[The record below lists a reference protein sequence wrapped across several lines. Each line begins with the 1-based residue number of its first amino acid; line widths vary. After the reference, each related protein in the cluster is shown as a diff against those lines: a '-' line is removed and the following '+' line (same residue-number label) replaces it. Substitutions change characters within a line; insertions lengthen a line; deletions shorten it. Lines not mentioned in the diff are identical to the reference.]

1 MGNIKNRGCNSCWNL
16 ISSNYSLGYALW
28 ELPSTTTFFQL
39 HPVDIVDILVEN
51 VSFPAINV
59 TSIHVIGWVLPLCRE
74 IWSQMRWSNFEKGFF
89 TCKWVTFLLEPVHSS
104 ESECTGWTN
113 RRIVL
118 TKYHTARALEKLIW
132 FKKDFRR
139 DFIGRQWLEQN
150 RIIFLHKIKL
160 WRQRVSK
167 LAASLPEYFAHAFSM
182 APSPQH
188 GRVRKC
194 SFPWTSRYCILF
206 VHRRGIIIIII
217 IIILGSWANINTKL
231 PFLGFTLLQADLKR
245 TFYVRV
251 SPIIWVSKP
260 SQNMRV
266 SPIISFLNSIFF
278 WGTYF

>member
-1 MGNIKNRGCNSCWNL
+1 ML
-16 ISSNYSLGYALW
+16 
-28 ELPSTTTFFQL
+28 
-39 HPVDIVDILVEN
+39 LV
-51 VSFPAINV
+51 
-59 TSIHVIGWVLPLCRE
+59 
-74 IWSQMRWSNFEKGFF
+74 GFF
-89 TCKWVTFLLEPVHSS
+89 PCAGKFDLRWDDQISRSFFVIHMHFWKSGGLTFLLEPVHSS

-132 FKKDFRR
+132 FKNDSRR

-150 RIIFLHKIKL
+150 GIMLLHKITL

-206 VHRRGIIIIII
+206 VHRRGIIITVIII
-217 IIILGSWANINTKL
+217 MWSLLTVSDKLILTRASG
-231 PFLGFTLLQADLKR
+231 
-245 TFYVRV
+245 
-251 SPIIWVSKP
+251 
-260 SQNMRV
+260 
-266 SPIISFLNSIFF
+266 
-278 WGTYF
+278 